1 MCLAAHVPRT
11 RVHVC
16 VGHRAKRSVTNM
28 SLLAMPLLYI
38 NLGVEMVYIL
48 DQRLRAQEI
57 PPDKGE
63 RVLNDVVRKMF
74 DKDCID
80 KLFVPC
86 ELYSTS
92 AVRKCM
98 DALAHSSIMRLS
110 ETSMDK
116 LFDLMMMGVKYQI
129 MCSTKLEGILQIT
142 LLHLSQLRSL
152 LAPLA
157 DSSASLALLSN
168 VEARV
173 QQTYGGLG
181 PGALHLLRQSLMR
194 YFLDRRVK
202 VSLFLQEGIQSTT
215 GRWILPSPS
224 SPYAGT
230 ITYYDGQGGLE
241 LQEKLK
247 LKALE
252 GLDPQEFYIHPAP
265 LGSNLYNKDR
275 PKVVPPP
282 RKGDALQAPP
292 GPWDDMGLAGEGKA
306 QVGRSTPPM

>member
-1 MCLAAHVPRT
+1 
-11 RVHVC
+11 
-16 VGHRAKRSVTNM
+16 M

-129 MCSTKLEGILQIT
+129 MCSTKLEGILQPGPAEQRGGAGAADVRRAGT
-142 LLHLSQLRSL
+142 RRA
-152 LAPLA
+152 APA
-157 DSSASLALLSN
+157 AAKPDALLPRPQGQGLA
-168 VEARV
+168 VLA
-173 QQTYGGLG
+173 GGHPVNDWAVDPAQPLL
-181 PGALHLLRQSLMR
+181 PLRRHHHLL
-194 YFLDRRVK
+194 
-202 VSLFLQEGIQSTT
+202 
-215 GRWILPSPS
+215 
-224 SPYAGT
+224 
-230 ITYYDGQGGLE
+230 
-241 LQEKLK
+241 
-247 LKALE
+247 
-252 GLDPQEFYIHPAP
+252 
-265 LGSNLYNKDR
+265 
-275 PKVVPPP
+275 
-282 RKGDALQAPP
+282 
-292 GPWDDMGLAGEGKA
+292 
-306 QVGRSTPPM
+306 

>member
-1 MCLAAHVPRT
+1 
-11 RVHVC
+11 
-16 VGHRAKRSVTNM
+16 M

-80 KLFVPC
+80 KLFVPCAC

-202 VSLFLQEGIQSTT
+202 VSLFLQV
-215 GRWILPSPS
+215 RPC
-224 SPYAGT
+224 
-230 ITYYDGQGGLE
+230 
-241 LQEKLK
+241 
-247 LKALE
+247 
-252 GLDPQEFYIHPAP
+252 PA
-265 LGSNLYNKDR
+265 
-275 PKVVPPP
+275 
-282 RKGDALQAPP
+282 
-292 GPWDDMGLAGEGKA
+292 
-306 QVGRSTPPM
+306 